1 MNIIIRR
8 HHSQRIL
15 LSTSLI
21 STNGVPMSK
30 LDWLTQEI
38 DGLKEQGLYNRI
50 RTIGSAQGAWLTVD
64 GKNVLNFC
72 SNNYLGLANHPKIV
86 EAAKEATK
94 KYGVGP
100 AAVRSI
106 AGTMDLH
113 VQLEQ
118 RLARFKGAEDVITFQ
133 SGFTANLG
141 TISALV
147 SKEDVIFSDRLNHA
161 SIIDGSRLS
170 GAKIV
175 PYEHNDPGALEDA
188 IKDHA
193 ASFRRALII
202 TDGVF
207 SMDGDIAPLPD
218 LVEVAKKYD
227 TRSVFMVDDAHGEGV
242 LGKGGRGIVDH
253 FGLHGKVD
261 IEVGTMSKAF
271 GVVGGI
277 VAGDKTIIEW
287 LRQRGRPFLFS
298 SALTAPDTAACLAA
312 VDLLEEST
320 ELVDRLWAN
329 AKYFKEE
336 MKKLG
341 FDTGVS
347 ETPITPVM
355 LGEAPLA
362 QQFSREL
369 FEEGV
374 FAMAIGF
381 PTVPKGKARIRVMI
395 SAAHDNDDLGKGL
408 EAFAKVG
415 KKLGVIS

>member
-1 MNIIIRR
+1 MTKI
-8 HHSQRIL
+8 
-15 LSTSLI
+15 
-21 STNGVPMSK
+21 
-30 LDWLTQEI
+30 DWLKQEI

-50 RTIGSAQGAWLTVD
+50 RTIGSAQGARLVVD
-64 GKNVLNFC
+64 GKDVLNFC

-86 EAAKEATK
+86 EAARDATK

-106 AGTMDLH
+106 AGTTDLH
-113 VQLEQ
+113 IQLEQ
-118 RLARFKGAEDVITFQ
+118 RLAKFKGAADVITFQ

-141 TISALV
+141 TIAALV
-147 SKEDVIFSDRLNHA
+147 GKDDVIFSDRLNHA

-170 GAKIV
+170 GARIV
-175 PYEHNDPGALEDA
+175 AYEHNDASALEAA
-188 IKDHA
+188 IQENEGTY
-193 ASFRRALII
+193 RRALIV

-207 SMDGDIAPLPD
+207 SMDGDIAPLPA
-218 LVEVAKKYD
+218 LYEVAKKHD
-227 TRSVFMVDDAHGEGV
+227 ILLMVDDAHGEGV

-253 FGLHGKVD
+253 FNLHGKVD
-261 IEVGTMSKAF
+261 IEVGTLSKAF
-271 GVVGGI
+271 GVVGGL
-277 VAGDKTIIEW
+277 VAGDKVIVEW

-298 SALTAPDTAACLAA
+298 SAVTAPDAAACIAA
-312 VDLLEEST
+312 IDLLEAST
-320 ELVDRLWAN
+320 DLVDRLWDN
-329 AKYFKEE
+329 ARYFKSE

-341 FDTGVS
+341 FDTGAS

-369 FEEGV
+369 FESGV

-395 SAAHDNDDLGKGL
+395 SAAHDRDDLGQGL

-415 KKLGVIS
+415 KKLGVIH